1 MPQLWLCEIS
11 ALHFVR
17 GVTEHPAANSVLQ
30 SRTFKESFGCFGGS
44 LHACFK
50 DEVASAGVRRAV
62 G

>member
-1 MPQLWLCEIS
+1 MPLLWLCVIS

-17 GVTEHPAANSVLQ
+17 GVTEHPAANPVLQ
-30 SRTFKESFGCFGGS
+30 SWTFKEPFECFGGS